1 MKVLPSF
8 LVERGWKLRPPPSPR
23 VAKVD
28 FEKVEIF

>member
-8 LVERGWKLRPPPSPR
+8 LVGKGGNLRPPPSPR